1 LSLISHLSWHH
12 YHAGEFDRA
21 IEAGE
26 RVTEMDP
33 SFTMARIYLGQAYT
47 LNRMYREAI
56 DEFERSLVDGSTD
69 VEGYLGLTFALS
81 GDRRKAEAVL
91 GDLMSHS
98 AERYVSPYHI
108 ATISLA
114 LGDQEGAFRWLHK
127 TVDEHGRHAAALR
140 LDPVLAP
147 IRGDPRFQTL
157 VQRVGARYQNRN
169 GHLVT

>member
-1 LSLISHLSWHH
+1 ML
-12 YHAGEFDRA
+12 A
-21 IEAGE
+21 
-26 RVTEMDP
+26 
-33 SFTMARIYLGQAYT
+33 
-47 LNRMYREAI
+47 
-56 DEFERSLVDGSTD
+56 
-69 VEGYLGLTFALS
+69 
-81 GDRRKAEAVL
+81 
-91 GDLMSHS
+91 DLMSNS

-114 LGDQEGAFRWLHK
+114 LGDLDGAFQWLNK

-147 IRGDPRFQTL
+147 IRDDPRFHLL